1 MEMPAGKLRGHDSIL
16 VVCDRFLKILHFI
29 TMIKKITAK
38 ELARLF
44 RNNMQK
50 FYKLPKSI
58 ISDRNLQ
65 FTARLMK
72 KLNKMLGIEIK
83 LLIAFYPQT
92 NRQMEKINQNPEQY
106 LKIYINYRQSNWS
119 DWLITAKF
127 IFNNKVHTI
136 MKSLPF
142 KINYKIESRISF
154 EIRKKRKNVK
164 AEKLIKK
171 MKEIYKKVKTAL
183 KKLQKETKRYAD
195 RNRKKTVEYKVEDR
209 ILLSTKNLVWQM
221 RNRKMKK
228 LIKKFVR
235 SYKIK
240 KIISENTVELELLIS
255 MKIHLVVNLSRI
267 VLYQKQVEEQKKI
280 ISPLV
285 EINREKEYKVEKIL
299 NRRDVREKPK
309 YLVRWK

>member
-1 MEMPAGKLRGHDSIL
+1 
-16 VVCDRFLKILHFI
+16 
-29 TMIKKITAK
+29 
-38 ELARLF
+38 
-44 RNNMQK
+44 
-50 FYKLPKSI
+50 LPKSI

-92 NRQMEKINQNPEQY
+92 NRQMERINQNTEQY

-164 AEKLIKK
+164 AEKFIKK
-171 MKEIYKKVKTAL
+171 K
-183 KKLQKETKRYAD
+183 
-195 RNRKKTVEYKVEDR
+195 
-209 ILLSTKNLVWQM
+209 
-221 RNRKMKK
+221 
-228 LIKKFVR
+228 
-235 SYKIK
+235 
-240 KIISENTVELELLIS
+240 
-255 MKIHLVVNLSRI
+255 
-267 VLYQKQVEEQKKI
+267 
-280 ISPLV
+280 
-285 EINREKEYKVEKIL
+285 
-299 NRRDVREKPK
+299 
-309 YLVRWK
+309 

>member
-1 MEMPAGKLRGHDSIL
+1 
-16 VVCDRFLKILHFI
+16 
-29 TMIKKITAK
+29 
-38 ELARLF
+38 
-44 RNNMQK
+44 
-50 FYKLPKSI
+50 LPKSI

-92 NRQMEKINQNPEQY
+92 NRQMERINQNPEQY

-127 IFNNKVHTI
+127 IFNNKIYTI

-183 KKLQKETKRYAD
+183 KKL
-195 RNRKKTVEYKVEDR
+195 
-209 ILLSTKNLVWQM
+209 
-221 RNRKMKK
+221 
-228 LIKKFVR
+228 
-235 SYKIK
+235 
-240 KIISENTVELELLIS
+240 
-255 MKIHLVVNLSRI
+255 
-267 VLYQKQVEEQKKI
+267 
-280 ISPLV
+280 
-285 EINREKEYKVEKIL
+285 
-299 NRRDVREKPK
+299 
-309 YLVRWK
+309 

>member
-92 NRQMEKINQNPEQY
+92 NRQMERINQNPEQY

-127 IFNNKVHTI
+127 IFNNKIYTI

-255 MKIHLVVNLSRI
+255 MKIHLVVNVSRI

>member
-1 MEMPAGKLRGHDSIL
+1 
-16 VVCDRFLKILHFI
+16 
-29 TMIKKITAK
+29 
-38 ELARLF
+38 
-44 RNNMQK
+44 
-50 FYKLPKSI
+50 LPKSI

-92 NRQMEKINQNPEQY
+92 NRQMERINQNPEQY

-142 KINYKIESRISF
+142 KINYKIKSRISF

-183 KKLQKETKRYAD
+183 KKL
-195 RNRKKTVEYKVEDR
+195 
-209 ILLSTKNLVWQM
+209 
-221 RNRKMKK
+221 
-228 LIKKFVR
+228 
-235 SYKIK
+235 
-240 KIISENTVELELLIS
+240 
-255 MKIHLVVNLSRI
+255 
-267 VLYQKQVEEQKKI
+267 
-280 ISPLV
+280 
-285 EINREKEYKVEKIL
+285 
-299 NRRDVREKPK
+299 
-309 YLVRWK
+309 

>member
-1 MEMPAGKLRGHDSIL
+1 
-16 VVCDRFLKILHFI
+16 
-29 TMIKKITAK
+29 
-38 ELARLF
+38 
-44 RNNMQK
+44 
-50 FYKLPKSI
+50 LPKSI

-92 NRQMEKINQNPEQY
+92 NRQMKRINQNPEQY

-183 KKLQKETKRYAD
+183 KKL
-195 RNRKKTVEYKVEDR
+195 
-209 ILLSTKNLVWQM
+209 
-221 RNRKMKK
+221 
-228 LIKKFVR
+228 
-235 SYKIK
+235 
-240 KIISENTVELELLIS
+240 
-255 MKIHLVVNLSRI
+255 
-267 VLYQKQVEEQKKI
+267 
-280 ISPLV
+280 
-285 EINREKEYKVEKIL
+285 
-299 NRRDVREKPK
+299 
-309 YLVRWK
+309 

>member
-1 MEMPAGKLRGHDSIL
+1 
-16 VVCDRFLKILHFI
+16 
-29 TMIKKITAK
+29 
-38 ELARLF
+38 
-44 RNNMQK
+44 
-50 FYKLPKSI
+50 LPKSI

-92 NRQMEKINQNPEQY
+92 NRQMERINQNPEQY

-183 KKLQKETKRYAD
+183 KKL
-195 RNRKKTVEYKVEDR
+195 
-209 ILLSTKNLVWQM
+209 
-221 RNRKMKK
+221 
-228 LIKKFVR
+228 
-235 SYKIK
+235 
-240 KIISENTVELELLIS
+240 
-255 MKIHLVVNLSRI
+255 
-267 VLYQKQVEEQKKI
+267 
-280 ISPLV
+280 
-285 EINREKEYKVEKIL
+285 
-299 NRRDVREKPK
+299 
-309 YLVRWK
+309 